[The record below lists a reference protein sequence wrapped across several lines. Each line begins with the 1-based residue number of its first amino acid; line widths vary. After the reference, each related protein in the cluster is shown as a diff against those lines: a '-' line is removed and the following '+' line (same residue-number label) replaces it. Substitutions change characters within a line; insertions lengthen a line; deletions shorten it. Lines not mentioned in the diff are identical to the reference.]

1 MDELTR
7 VPERNDL
14 IVLCQELNR
23 LEAKYIIV
31 GGLAMNALGL
41 IRTTEDIDLL
51 IEGSLENQAK
61 VKQALTI
68 LPDRAIEE
76 LGEEDIREFIVVRIN
91 DEITID
97 LMAKVCGLDYHEAKT
112 DIEPRLFNGVSIP
125 FANRRLMI
133 KTKQGRREK
142 DEIDLRYLKTLEK
155 EQGKNT
161 PET

>member
-7 VPERNDL
+7 APERNDL
-14 IVLCQELNR
+14 VVLCRELNR

-51 IEGSLENQAK
+51 IEESLENQAK
-61 VKQALTI
+61 IKQALRI
-68 LPDRAIEE
+68 LPDKAIEE
-76 LGEEDIREFIVVRIN
+76 LGEEDIRQFIVVRIN

-97 LMAKVCGLDYHEAKT
+97 LMVKVCSVDYHEAKT
-112 DIEPRLFNGVSIP
+112 DIEPKLFDGVSIP
-125 FANRRLMI
+125 FANSRLMI

-142 DEIDLRYLKTLEK
+142 DEIDLNYLKTLEK
-155 EQGKNT
+155 EQIN
-161 PET
+161 